1 VLKVLHFADLH
12 LGVEN
17 FGKLNPKTSLNS
29 RVEDFLNAF
38 DLLVEKGLKE
48 KVDLVIFAGDAFRD
62 RNPNP
67 TLQREF
73 AKRISKFIHAGIP
86 VVLLVGNHDLPR
98 VKNRA
103 NTLEIYKV
111 LDIPGLTVI
120 DQIEIIKIKTGKGY
134 VQIAGVPWDYF
145 LNLFLALKA
154 EQKTTR
160 SVVPNSTLSEAKGK
174 EREPENLKK
183 LLEEQIKAK
192 IKDLAE
198 RLDPDFPSI
207 LTAHL
212 PLGQQ
217 FGSEQDLEIE
227 LDVFLKPE
235 IVINSDFDYIALGH
249 MHRFQELSKD
259 PLAIYPGSLEKVDFG
274 EKNQEKGFVIIN
286 LPQKKDKEGIG
297 KSIKPTTFK
306 FNSTSKRRFL
316 ELEFD
321 LDELKDPNEFLTKI
335 EEQKTKLDDA
345 IVRIVLTG
353 AKATLNQLD
362 HSRLKELLSST
373 YYYAT
378 HTEFTDKKKTRSE
391 LTVEVTPL
399 KALEEYL
406 KLTKVPKNKI
416 DNLKKQA
423 QELMKEV
430 EE

>member
-1 VLKVLHFADLH
+1 MLKVLHFADLH

-17 FGKLNPKTSLNS
+17 FGKLNPKTGLNS

-86 VVLLVGNHDLPR
+86 VILLVGNHDLPR

-134 VQIAGVPWDYF
+134 VQIAGIPWDYF

-154 EQKTTR
+154 EQK
-160 SVVPNSTLSEAKGK
+160 SDKK
-174 EREPENLKK
+174 EDLKK

-192 IKDLAE
+192 INDLAKK
-198 RLDPDFPSI
+198 LDPDFPSI

-227 LDVFLKPE
+227 LDIFLKPE

-274 EKNQEKGFVIIN
+274 EKNQEKGFVIVD

-297 KSIKPTTFK
+297 TSIKPATYK
-306 FNSTSKRRFL
+306 LHPTSKRRFI
-316 ELEFD
+316 ELEFN
-321 LDELKDPNEFLTKI
+321 LEEPKDPNEIFKEI
-335 EEQKTKLDDA
+335 ENQKSKLDGA

-423 QELMKEV
+423 QELMKEI

>member
-1 VLKVLHFADLH
+1 MLKVLHFADLH

-17 FGKLNPKTSLNS
+17 YGKLNSKTGLNS
-29 RVEDFLNAF
+29 RVEDFLAAF
-38 DLLVEKGLKE
+38 DSLVETGLKE

-62 RNPNP
+62 RNPSP

-98 VKNRA
+98 MKNRA

-120 DQIEIIKIKTGKGY
+120 DQTEIVKIKTGKGY
-134 VQIAGVPWDYF
+134 VQIAGIPWDYF

-154 EQKTTR
+154 EQK
-160 SVVPNSTLSEAKGK
+160 NGDKDKK
-174 EREPENLKK
+174 EDLKK

-192 IKDLAE
+192 IKDFAE
-198 RLDPDFPSI
+198 KIDSDLPSI

-212 PLGQQ
+212 PLGIQ
-217 FGSEQDLEIE
+217 FGSEQELEIE

-235 IVINSDFDYIALGH
+235 VVINSDFDYIALGH
-249 MHRFQELSKD
+249 MHKFQELSKE

-274 EKNQEKGFVIIN
+274 EKKQKKGFVIID

-297 KSIKPTTFK
+297 TSIKPANHK
-306 FNSTSKRRFL
+306 FYPTSKRKFI
-316 ELEFD
+316 ELEFN
-321 LDELKDPNEFLTKI
+321 LEKLKDPNEILTEI
-335 EEQKTKLDDA
+335 EKQKTKLDDA
-345 IVRIVLTG
+345 IVKIILTG
-353 AKATLNQLD
+353 TKSDLNQLD
-362 HSRLKELLSST
+362 HSRLNELLKST
-373 YYYAT
+373 HDYIPST
-378 HTEFTDKKKTRSE
+378 KLVDRKKARSE

-406 KLTKVPKNKI
+406 KLTKTPKDKAGE
-416 DNLKKQA
+416 LKKRA
-423 QELMKEV
+423 QELIKEI
-430 EE
+430 EN

>member
-1 VLKVLHFADLH
+1 MLKVLHFADLH

-17 FGKLNPKTSLNS
+17 FGKLNPKTGLNS

-73 AKRISKFIHAGIP
+73 AKRISKFIHADIP

-120 DQIEIIKIKTGKGY
+120 DQTGIVKVKTKKGY
-134 VQIAGVPWDYF
+134 VQIAGIPWDYF
-145 LNLFLALKA
+145 LNLSLALKA
-154 EQKTTR
+154 EQK
-160 SVVPNSTLSEAKGK
+160 NDKK
-174 EREPENLKK
+174 EDLKK

-192 IKDLAE
+192 INDLAKK
-198 RLDPDFPSI
+198 LDPDFPSI

-249 MHRFQELSKD
+249 MHRFQELSND

-274 EKNQEKGFVIIN
+274 EKNQEKGFVIVD

-297 KSIKPTTFK
+297 TSIKPATYK
-306 FNSTSKRRFL
+306 FYPTSKRRFI
-316 ELEFD
+316 ELEFN
-321 LDELKDPNEFLTKI
+321 LKEPKDPNEIFKEI
-335 EEQKTKLDDA
+335 ENQKPKLDDA

-406 KLTKVPKNKI
+406 RLTKVPKNKI